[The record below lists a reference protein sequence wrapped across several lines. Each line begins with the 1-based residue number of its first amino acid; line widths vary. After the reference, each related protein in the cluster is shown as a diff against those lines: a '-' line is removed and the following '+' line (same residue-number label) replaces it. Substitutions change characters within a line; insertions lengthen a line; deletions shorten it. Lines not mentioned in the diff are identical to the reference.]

1 MFFTFEDV
9 VRLSRV
15 FRRRPCSVSDELR
28 GWHWDEYPLA
38 PAYSVR
44 INASDLAGGFCPT
57 NRHIYVRY
65 ILKSEER
72 PNFRL
77 ELGSFIHR
85 VYHMVSC
92 TVKSILYEGAPSGD
106 GFKEVFKNVSEEA
119 FAKAYSGFQT
129 LKSDFAKRVFEALWN
144 YASNV
149 YAASL
154 DRLRTVSPYMSLDGL
169 VSLVIPMTVEFPVD
183 GTLIGLNRAIRVDA
197 ILHPHTVV
205 ELKTRGFRPEYEVGL
220 ASYALAIE
228 SQYEIPV
235 NYAVLS
241 EVKFDRGFQGLKVYE
256 RHVLISDELRG
267 RFIER
272 RDSAMRMIEEEL
284 DPGMP
289 DVCSEDCPFLGVC
302 NSG

>member
-15 FRRRPCSVSDELR
+15 FRRRPCDVSDELR
-28 GWHWDEYPLA
+28 GWRWDEYPMA

-44 INASDLAGGFCPT
+44 VNASDLAGGFCPT

-65 ILKSEER
+65 VLKAKEE

-85 VYHMVSC
+85 VYHMASC
-92 TVKSILYEGAPSGD
+92 TVKSILYEGASSGVD
-106 GFKEVFKNVSEEA
+106 FKEVFESASENA
-119 FAKAYSGFQT
+119 FSKAYSGFQT
-129 LKSDFAKRVFEALWN
+129 LKIDYARRVFEVLWN
-144 YASNV
+144 YASNM
-149 YAASL
+149 YAAAL
-154 DRLRTVSPYMSLDGL
+154 DRFKAVSPYMALDGL
-169 VSLVIPMTVEFPVD
+169 VSLVIPITVEFPVD

-197 ILHPHTVV
+197 ILHPYVVV
-205 ELKTRGFRPEYEVGL
+205 ELKTRSFKPEYEVGL

-228 SQYEIPV
+228 SQYEIPI

-241 EVKFDRGFQGLKVYE
+241 EVRFDEKLQGLKVYE
-256 RHVLISDELRG
+256 RHVLISDALRE

-272 RDSAMRMIEEEL
+272 RDSAMRMIEEGL

-289 DVCSEDCPFLGVC
+289 DKCSEDCPFLGVC
-302 NSG
+302 GNE